1 MNQEQL
7 IKGIEALCIKEGF
20 ASIDDAYSQLCE
32 KEHSQN
38 KSPTEGKQ
46 EAQAGP

>member
-1 MNQEQL
+1 MDQAKLLREVE
-7 IKGIEALCIKEGF
+7 KVCIKEGYT
-20 ASIDDAYSQLCE
+20 SIDDAYSQLCE